1 MSSGAVCRVM
11 SPPFPCVVGANAEA
25 VPQEGKLKDMN
36 PLIAFHVRRVF
47 QLRNLTFPELP
58 DIKKKQKTCCILYNN
73 PAFFLPVEQSMIND
87 FVHYLCCVSPVD
99 IS

>member
-11 SPPFPCVVGANAEA
+11 SPTFPCVVGANAEA

-47 QLRNLTFPELP
+47 QLRNLTFPELS
-58 DIKKKQKTCCILYNN
+58 DIKKKILVVFCTIIQH
-73 PAFFLPVEQSMIND
+73 FFGLWNS
-87 FVHYLCCVSPVD
+87 L
-99 IS
+99 